1 MIRFDSIRFRFRY
14 RGAGCDAGSSHD
26 RIRATAIVDEMDS
39 IGLDFWI
46 GLERLRKITRGLRGL
61 GVMTEVQI
69 PTIGIW
75 SDSSAT
81 GNLTGT
87 FDFNFI

>member
-1 MIRFDSIRFRFRY
+1 MKWIRLDW
-14 RGAGCDAGSSHD
+14 
-26 RIRATAIVDEMDS
+26 
-39 IGLDFWI
+39 IGLDFF
-46 GLERLRKITRGLRGL
+46 GLERLSEITRGLRGP

-75 SDSSAT
+75 SDSSTT

-87 FDFNFI
+87 IWLDFISFDFIQFDTIRFDSISI